1 MQNPQNSMKHTHR
14 IISGLILLMF
24 SLLTYA
30 QQELALQ
37 RMQSIRN
44 DAANY
49 ICGEG
54 LGMDME
60 TADKQAMNFLIDQIS
75 TNISSELE
83 TLWEQ
88 TRVGDDFQF
97 QEKARQIVRSYSCAS
112 LDNVGQIVLEEAG
125 EDYKYRVFRYVD
137 RKEIERSYAARQE
150 KVLDFIQQ
158 GQEQEAKLQINL
170 ALKYYYW
177 GLALLRSHPRGAAI
191 SFDDQAGNVQ
201 KAYIWLPGK
210 IEEILSNIDVRVSE
224 IKPEQMCIN
233 LLFTYRGQVLPN
245 KLDYYYWNGFRNTR
259 LYEAKDG
266 QGTAN
271 FDDMLPAKDF
281 PLYIEVAYT
290 REAENY
296 DSELKMVMNALGEM
310 SFKNKNKSVC
320 LEIPE
325 LSLPEPVECFELKPE
340 SITDK
345 HAVLI
350 SDKDSMLGTMS
361 KIEEALKSGNPA
373 EARDCFSPE
382 GYEMF
387 TTLLSYGKVR
397 MVREPEYRF
406 LKDGN
411 QTLCKSIPVQF
422 RFTTANNKDFV
433 EDLCFRFSPELKI
446 SSVAFTLTRQTE
458 NDILTDDKDWDEG
471 SKLLL
476 INFLENYQTAYAL
489 KRYDYLESIFSDS
502 ALIIVG
508 TELKR
513 TAVSKDMENFVKDNI
528 QYEQKSKTEF
538 MESLQ
543 RSFKSKNY
551 INLRF
556 EDINMMKKAGQE
568 IYGVQ
573 LKQNYYSNNYNDV
586 GYLTLLVDLSGDL
599 PVIHVRV
606 WNKQKNELLSAKT
619 IITRPYGYQLGEW

>member
-1 MQNPQNSMKHTHR
+1 MINKTKLLLS
-14 IISGLILLMF
+14 LVVLMF
-24 SLLTYA
+24 SLWANA

-37 RMQSIRN
+37 KMERIKS
-44 DAANY
+44 DGANY
-49 ICGEG
+49 ICAEG

-88 TRVGDDFQF
+88 TRVGDNFQF

-158 GQEQEAKLQINL
+158 GLEQEAKLQINL

-177 GLALLRSHPRGAAI
+177 GLALLRSHPHGAAI
-191 SFDDQAGNVQ
+191 SFEDLAGNVQ
-201 KAYIWLPGK
+201 KAYIWLPRK
-210 IEEILSNIDVRVSE
+210 IEEILSNIDIRVEE
-224 IKPEQMCIN
+224 IDSAQMNIN
-233 LLFTYRGQVLPN
+233 LLFSYCGQLLPN

-266 QGTAN
+266 RGTAN
-271 FDDMLPAKDF
+271 FDDMLPARDF

-296 DSELKMVMNALGEM
+296 DSELNMVINALGEM
-310 SFKNKNKSVC
+310 SFKNKNKTVSM
-320 LEIPE
+320 EIPV
-325 LSLPEPVECFELKPE
+325 LAAPEPVVSFELKPE

-361 KIEEALKSGNPA
+361 RIEEALKSGNPA

-387 TTLLSYGKVR
+387 TTLLSYGKVS

-411 QTLCKSIPVQF
+411 QTLCKSMPVQF

-458 NDILTDDKDWDEG
+458 NDILTDDKNWNES

-538 MESLQ
+538 MESLR
-543 RSFKSKNY
+543 RSFKSKDY

-556 EDINMMKKAGQE
+556 EDINMMKKSGQE

-573 LKQNYYSNNYNDV
+573 LKQNYFSNNYNDV
-586 GYLTLLVDLSGDL
+586 GYLTLLVDLSGEL

-606 WNKQKNELLSAKT
+606 WNKDKNEYLSAKT

>member
-1 MQNPQNSMKHTHR
+1 
-14 IISGLILLMF
+14 
-24 SLLTYA
+24 
-30 QQELALQ
+30 
-37 RMQSIRN
+37 
-44 DAANY
+44 
-49 ICGEG
+49 
-54 LGMDME
+54 
-60 TADKQAMNFLIDQIS
+60 
-75 TNISSELE
+75 
-83 TLWEQ
+83 
-88 TRVGDDFQF
+88 
-97 QEKARQIVRSYSCAS
+97 
-112 LDNVGQIVLEEAG
+112 
-125 EDYKYRVFRYVD
+125 VD

-150 KVLDFIQQ
+150 KILDFLQQ

-177 GLALLRSHPRGAAI
+177 GLALLRSHPHGATI
-191 SFDDQAGNVQ
+191 SFEDLAGNSQ
-201 KAYIWLPGK
+201 KAFIWLPRK
-210 IEEILSNIDVRVSE
+210 LEEILANIDVRIE
-224 IKPEQMCIN
+224 GIDPGQMIVN
-233 LLFTYRGQVLPN
+233 LQFIYHGQLLPN
-245 KLDYYYWNGFRNTR
+245 KLDYFYWNGFRNTR

-266 QGTAN
+266 RGTAN
-271 FDDMLPAKDF
+271 FDDMLPSKDF

-296 DSELKMVMNALGEM
+296 DSELNMVMNALGEM
-310 SFKNKNKSVC
+310 SFKSKNKTVSM
-320 LEIPE
+320 EIPE
-325 LSLPEPVECFELKPE
+325 LAVPEPVQSFELKPE
-340 SITDK
+340 SIVDK

-350 SDKDSMLGTMS
+350 SDKDSMLSLMS
-361 KIEEALKSGNPA
+361 RLEEALLSGKP
-373 EARDCFSPE
+373 EETRDCFTPE

-387 TTLLSYGKVR
+387 QTMLSYGKVSL
-397 MVREPEYRF
+397 VRKPEYRF
-406 LKDGN
+406 LKDN
-411 QTLCKSIPVQF
+411 KQTLCKSMPVQF

-433 EDLCFRFSPELKI
+433 EDLCFRFTPELKI

-458 NDILTDDKDWDEG
+458 NDILTDDKNWNES

-508 TELKR
+508 TELKK
-513 TAVSKDMENFVKDNI
+513 TTVSKDMENFVKDNI
-528 QYEQKSKTEF
+528 LYEQKSKTEF

-556 EDINMMKKAGQE
+556 EDINMMKKSGQE

-586 GYLTLLVDLSGDL
+586 GYLTLLVDLSGEL

-606 WNKQKNELLSAKT
+606 WNKSKNENLSAKT